1 MKLSEAT
8 TCLARS
14 GWPASYPVS
23 RTATF
28 TPLPSYPAFQA
39 VGAPICFVDW
49 SSVARVRPSSQILVT
64 WLPALNVVGPLT
76 LSQKVFASAFWTL
89 TAVLPTLGRVRRT
102 VAAWGAGGVLRRVD
116 GAVRRSGSRS
126 MRASSYPW
134 ATRSVRLK
142 SRLSRRPSVSSGY
155 ASAGTRVRSP
165 SKLPK

>member
-1 MKLSEAT
+1 MLDIGRRYDLDYDPWRAFIKT
-8 TCLARS
+8 RVGNRPS
-14 GWPASYPVS
+14 GIALTGS
-23 RTATF
+23 
-28 TPLPSYPAFQA
+28 QA